1 MLLLILKGLMKM
13 ITGLIILLLI
23 ILFLPF
29 FVKVVE
35 HNLEYFLFMMGIIGV
50 IISKQMSLDLFEHIL
65 KNHLLYYITFAV
77 LIAGILFFFFRNR
90 INRMIELL
98 TQKISVQFF
107 IFVVV
112 IILGLSSSF
121 ITAIIASLLLTEIMH
136 HVPLDRNSKLKVIV
150 FACFAIGFGAAL
162 TPVGEP
168 LATITISKLKTEF
181 FYLAK
186 LIGLEIF
193 VTILL
198 MALLAAFVVKKA
210 NKIEK
215 DEFVESAEGI
225 KDVFIRAFKVF
236 VFVFALELLGTAF
249 KPLIDLYIIK
259 LDAKI
264 LYWVNM
270 ISAIVDNATLAAA
283 EISKNMTD
291 EQVRA
296 IILGMIV
303 SGGMLIPGNIP
314 NIISAGKFKIKSKE
328 WARLGVP
335 IGFVLMVVYF
345 VLVFIIKL

>member
-1 MLLLILKGLMKM
+1 M
-13 ITGLIILLLI
+13 ITGLIVLLLI

-29 FVKVVE
+29 FVKAVE
-35 HNLEYFLFMMGIIGV
+35 HNLEYFLFIMGIIGV
-50 IISKQMSLDLFEHIL
+50 VISKQMSLDLFEHIL

-77 LIAGILFFFFRNR
+77 LIAGMLFFFFRNK
-90 INRMIELL
+90 INTMIELL
-98 TQKISVQFF
+98 TRRISIQFF
-107 IFVVV
+107 VFIVI

-136 HVPLDRNSKLKVIV
+136 HTPLDRNTKIKVIV
-150 FACFAIGFGAAL
+150 LACFAIGFGAAL

-168 LATITISKLKTEF
+168 LATITISKLKADF
-181 FYLAK
+181 FYLARAV
-186 LIGLEIF
+186 GVEIII
-193 VTILL
+193 TTLL
-198 MALLAAFVVKKA
+198 MAFLAALVVKKA
-210 NKIEK
+210 SKVDK
-215 DEFVESAEGI
+215 DEFTESVETI
-225 KDVFIRAFKVF
+225 KDVFLRAFKVF

-259 LDAKI
+259 LDARI

-283 EISKNMTD
+283 EISRDMTD

-296 IILGMIV
+296 IILGMII

-328 WARLGVP
+328 WARIGVP
-335 IGFVLMVVYF
+335 IGLVLMSVYF

>member
-1 MLLLILKGLMKM
+1 M
-13 ITGLIILLLI
+13 IAGLIILLLV

-29 FVKVVE
+29 LVKAVE
-35 HNLEYFLFMMGIIGV
+35 HNLEYFLFVMGIIGV
-50 IISKQMSLDLFEHIL
+50 IISKQMNLTLFEHIL
-65 KNHLLYYITFAV
+65 QNRLIYYITFAV
-77 LIAGILFFFFRNR
+77 LIAGMLFFFFRNK
-90 INRMIELL
+90 INRLIELL
-98 TQKISVQFF
+98 TNKISIQIFTF
-107 IFVVV
+107 IIIV
-112 IILGLSSSF
+112 ILGLSSSF

-136 HVPLDRNSKLKVIV
+136 HMPLDRNTKIKVIV
-150 FACFAIGFGAAL
+150 LACFAIGFGAAL

-168 LATITISKLKTEF
+168 LATITISKLKADF
-181 FYLAK
+181 FYLARA
-186 LIGLEIF
+186 IGFEIII
-193 VTILL
+193 TILL
-198 MALLAAFVVKKA
+198 MASVAALVVKKA
-210 NKIEK
+210 SKIDK
-215 DEFVESAEGI
+215 DEFTENAETI

-283 EISKNMTD
+283 EISKEMTN

-296 IILGMIV
+296 IILGMII

-328 WARLGVP
+328 WAKIGVP
-335 IGFVLMVVYF
+335 IGLILMVTYF
-345 VLVFIIKL
+345 VLVFIVRV

>member
-1 MLLLILKGLMKM
+1 MNM
-13 ITGLIILLLI
+13 ITGLIVLLLI

-29 FVKVVE
+29 FVKAVE
-35 HNLEYFLFMMGIIGV
+35 HNLEYFLFIMGIIGV
-50 IISKQMSLDLFEHIL
+50 VISKQMSLDLFEHIL

-77 LIAGILFFFFRNR
+77 LIAGMLFFFFRNK
-90 INRMIELL
+90 INTMIELL
-98 TQKISVQFF
+98 TRRISIQFF
-107 IFVVV
+107 VFIVI

-136 HVPLDRNSKLKVIV
+136 HTPLDRNTKIKVIV
-150 FACFAIGFGAAL
+150 LACFAIGFGAAL

-168 LATITISKLKTEF
+168 LATITISKLKADF
-181 FYLAK
+181 FYLARAV
-186 LIGLEIF
+186 GVEIII
-193 VTILL
+193 TTLL
-198 MALLAAFVVKKA
+198 MAFLAALVVKKA
-210 NKIEK
+210 SKVDK
-215 DEFVESAEGI
+215 DEFTESVETI
-225 KDVFIRAFKVF
+225 KDVFLRAFKVF

-259 LDAKI
+259 LDARI

-283 EISKNMTD
+283 EISRDMTD

-296 IILGMIV
+296 IILGMII

-328 WARLGVP
+328 WARIGVP
-335 IGFVLMVVYF
+335 IGLVLMSVYF

>member
-1 MLLLILKGLMKM
+1 M
-13 ITGLIILLLI
+13 ITGLIVLLLI

-29 FVKVVE
+29 FVKAVE
-35 HNLEYFLFMMGIIGV
+35 HNLEYFLFIMGIIGV
-50 IISKQMSLDLFEHIL
+50 IISKQMSLDLIEHIF
-65 KNHLLYYITFAV
+65 KNRLLYYITFAV
-77 LIAGILFFFFRNR
+77 LIAGMLFFFFRDK

-98 TQKISVQFF
+98 THKISIQLF
-107 IFVVV
+107 IFIV
-112 IILGLSSSF
+112 IIMLGLSSSF

-136 HVPLDRNSKLKVIV
+136 HMPLDRNTKLKVIV
-150 FACFAIGFGAAL
+150 LACFAIGFGAAL

-168 LATITISKLKTEF
+168 LATITISKLKADF
-181 FYLAK
+181 FYLARA
-186 LIGLEIF
+186 IGLEIII
-193 VTILL
+193 TILL
-198 MALLAAFVVKKA
+198 MACLAALVVKKA
-210 NKIEK
+210 NKIDK
-215 DEFVESAEGI
+215 DEFIENTEGI
-225 KDVFIRAFKVF
+225 KDVFLRAFKVF
-236 VFVFALELLGTAF
+236 IFVFALELLGTAF

-283 EISKNMTD
+283 EISKDMTN

-328 WARLGVP
+328 WAKIGVP
-335 IGFVLMVVYF
+335 IGLILMAVYF
-345 VLVFIIKL
+345 VLVFVLKV

>member
-1 MLLLILKGLMKM
+1 M
-13 ITGLIILLLI
+13 ISGLIVLLLI

-29 FVKVVE
+29 FVKAVE
-35 HNLEYFLFMMGIIGV
+35 HNLEYFLFIMGIIGV

-77 LIAGILFFFFRNR
+77 LIAGMLFFFFRNR
-90 INRMIELL
+90 INTMIELL
-98 TQKISVQFF
+98 THRISIQL
-107 IFVVV
+107 FVFV
-112 IILGLSSSF
+112 IIVILGLSSSF

-136 HVPLDRNSKLKVIV
+136 HMPLDRNTKVKVIV
-150 FACFAIGFGAAL
+150 LACFAIGFGAAL

-168 LATITISKLKTEF
+168 LATITISKLKADF
-181 FYLAK
+181 FYLARA
-186 LIGLEIF
+186 IGLEIF
-193 VTILL
+193 ITILL
-198 MALLAAFVVKKA
+198 MAFLAALVVKKA
-210 NKIEK
+210 SKTDK
-215 DEFVESAEGI
+215 DEFTESAESI
-225 KDVFIRAFKVF
+225 KDVFLRAFKVF

-283 EISKNMTD
+283 EISREMTD

-296 IILGMIV
+296 IVLGMII

-328 WARLGVP
+328 WARIGVP
-335 IGFVLMVVYF
+335 IGLILMAVYF

>member
-1 MLLLILKGLMKM
+1 M
-13 ITGLIILLLI
+13 ISGLIVLLLI

-29 FVKVVE
+29 FVKAVE
-35 HNLEYFLFMMGIIGV
+35 HNLEYFLFIMGIIGV
-50 IISKQMSLDLFEHIL
+50 IISKQISLDLFEHIL

-77 LIAGILFFFFRNR
+77 LIAGMLFFFFRNR
-90 INRMIELL
+90 INTMIELL
-98 TQKISVQFF
+98 THRVSVQFF
-107 IFVVV
+107 VFIVI

-136 HVPLDRNSKLKVIV
+136 HMPLDRNTKVKVIV
-150 FACFAIGFGAAL
+150 LACFAIGFGAAL

-168 LATITISKLKTEF
+168 LATITISKLKADF
-181 FYLAK
+181 FYLARAVG
-186 LIGLEIF
+186 IEIF
-193 VTILL
+193 TTILL
-198 MALLAAFVVKKA
+198 MAFLAALVVKKA
-210 NKIEK
+210 SKVDK
-215 DEFVESAEGI
+215 DEFTESTESI

-283 EISKNMTD
+283 EISKDMTD

-328 WARLGVP
+328 WARIGVP
-335 IGFVLMVVYF
+335 IGLILMAIYF